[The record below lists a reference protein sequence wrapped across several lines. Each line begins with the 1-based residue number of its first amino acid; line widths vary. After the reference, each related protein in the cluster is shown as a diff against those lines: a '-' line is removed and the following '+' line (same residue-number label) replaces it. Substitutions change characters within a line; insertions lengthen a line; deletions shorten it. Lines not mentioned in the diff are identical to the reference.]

1 MRTITGNIKI
11 LADEKYANK
20 KLEFIL
26 CNLYGKQ
33 ISNLDVDGQ
42 IATKKSITTDEEG
55 NFKIELFET
64 ETSKIPMYYKIIF
77 IDNPDI
83 EDIKLFVQEGSDSIN
98 FLKLLFPLPKL
109 NMFYENKN
117 QKVIFHDMIVGLFDR
132 YFTNEDIFINLNE
145 KNLIDEYLRYADNI
159 RDSEL
164 MEKLDKYLGEI
175 KWAIKIKNIAL

>member
-83 EDIKLFVQEGSDSIN
+83 EDIKLFIQEGTSPID

-109 NMFYENKN
+109 NMFYETKN
-117 QKVIFHDMIVGLFDR
+117 QKIIFHSMVVDLFDR
-132 YFTNEDIFINLNE
+132 YFTNEDIFVNTHE
-145 KNLIDEYLRYADNI
+145 KNLLQEYVKYADNT

-164 MEKLDKYLGEI
+164 MDKLDKFLGEI
-175 KWAIKIKNIAL
+175 KWQK

>member
-83 EDIKLFVQEGSDSIN
+83 EDIKLFVQQGSDSID

-109 NMFYENKN
+109 NMFYETKN
-117 QKVIFHDMIVGLFDR
+117 QNDIAISSGISIPSIIYSGTINNKGTMFDSIFKCCKITAFNL
-132 YFTNEDIFINLNE
+132 DI
-145 KNLIDEYLRYADNI
+145 
-159 RDSEL
+159 
-164 MEKLDKYLGEI
+164 
-175 KWAIKIKNIAL
+175 IKNFLFCFFY

>member
-83 EDIKLFVQEGSDSIN
+83 EDIKLFIQEGNTEVD

-109 NMFYENKN
+109 NMFYETKN
-117 QKVIFHDMIVGLFDR
+117 QKINLNNMIIDLFDR
-132 YFTNEDIFINLNE
+132 YFTNEDIFVNTHE
-145 KNLIDEYLRYADNI
+145 KNLLQEYVKYADNT

-164 MEKLDKYLGEI
+164 MDKLDKFLGEI
-175 KWAIKIKNIAL
+175 K

>member
-83 EDIKLFVQEGSDSIN
+83 EDIKLFVQQGNTEVD

-109 NMFYENKN
+109 NMFYETKN
-117 QKVIFHDMIVGLFDR
+117 QKLIFNNINIKIYAYRIKHFSNSR
-132 YFTNEDIFINLNE
+132 QIF
-145 KNLIDEYLRYADNI
+145 
-159 RDSEL
+159 
-164 MEKLDKYLGEI
+164 
-175 KWAIKIKNIAL
+175 IKIKKPNYEKENSLHQSETFRSVPQCFTAYSKKILART

>member
-83 EDIKLFVQEGSDSIN
+83 EDIKLFVQQGNTEVD

-109 NMFYENKN
+109 NMFYETKN
-117 QKVIFHDMIVGLFDR
+117 QKIIFNNMIIDLFDR
-132 YFTNEDIFINLNE
+132 YFTNEDIFVNTHE
-145 KNLIDEYLRYADNI
+145 KNLLQEYVKYADNT

-164 MEKLDKYLGEI
+164 MDKLDQYLGS
-175 KWAIKIKNIAL
+175 L

>member
-83 EDIKLFVQEGSDSIN
+83 EDIKLFVQEGSTEVD

-109 NMFYENKN
+109 NMFYETKN
-117 QKVIFHDMIVGLFDR
+117 QKIIFNNMVIDLFDR
-132 YFTNEDIFINLNE
+132 YFTNEDIFVNTHE
-145 KNLIDEYLRYADNI
+145 KNLLQEYVKYADNT

-164 MEKLDKYLGEI
+164 MDKLDQYLGS
-175 KWAIKIKNIAL
+175 L

>member
-77 IDNPDI
+77 IRLTI
-83 EDIKLFVQEGSDSIN
+83 I
-98 FLKLLFPLPKL
+98 
-109 NMFYENKN
+109 
-117 QKVIFHDMIVGLFDR
+117 
-132 YFTNEDIFINLNE
+132 
-145 KNLIDEYLRYADNI
+145 KNLIC
-159 RDSEL
+159 
-164 MEKLDKYLGEI
+164 
-175 KWAIKIKNIAL
+175 

>member
-83 EDIKLFVQEGSDSIN
+83 EDIKLFVQQGNTEVD

-109 NMFYENKN
+109 NMFYETKN
-117 QKVIFHDMIVGLFDR
+117 QKLIFNNMIIDLFDR
-132 YFTNEDIFINLNE
+132 YFTNEDIFVNTHE
-145 KNLIDEYLRYADNI
+145 KNLLQEYVKYADNT

-164 MEKLDKYLGEI
+164 MDKLDKFLGEI
-175 KWAIKIKNIAL
+175 KWQK